1 MGLYAWGNNEDG
13 QVGNGTSD
21 NVLTPHKAVNGNI
34 KECIAG
40 DSYSPTYV
48 ITDDG
53 LYIWGNNDSGEVGNG
68 TSGNNVLTPHKAVE
82 GNIKEVIRDDTIYV
96 LTDTGLYAWGNNED
110 NQLGNGET
118 ENVLTPYKVVSGNV
132 KDFIIVNN
140 ANNKTYYVV
149 TDDGLYAWGYNLDGQ
164 VGNGTTK
171 DVLTPY
177 KVQIEKQ
184 N

>member
-1 MGLYAWGNNEDG
+1 M
-13 QVGNGTSD
+13 
-21 NVLTPHKAVNGNI
+21 
-34 KECIAG
+34 
-40 DSYSPTYV
+40 
-48 ITDDG
+48 
-53 LYIWGNNDSGEVGNG
+53 
-68 TSGNNVLTPHKAVE
+68 
-82 GNIKEVIRDDTIYV
+82 
-96 LTDTGLYAWGNNED
+96 
-110 NQLGNGET
+110 
-118 ENVLTPYKVVSGNV
+118 LTPYKVVSGNV